1 MTLEMRKPSAYIA
14 LRPNVPLMSLAQV
27 VPLTTAAPAAAP
39 AAAPSENFIIGDLQK
54 VVAKAPEDWGN
65 IIIHA
70 VGFIAVAYLVGWLAN
85 KLMRWVST
93 KFGASPIAEAT
104 VAAIGKSLPF
114 ILPAYTLLFLIKDT
128 KPYLAHI
135 GWLGFAA
142 TGGAFLCSL
151 AHTAAV
157 FFLVAIP
164 IAWAQKIADQS
175 DNKLDDILV
184 PMFSTVIRITVILV
198 GAFKAISIVDP
209 KSSDAIL
216 GLLAGAVVGLA
227 FASQDTIKNVFGA
240 VMLIVDQ
247 PFTLGDVIN
256 IGSHEGKVE
265 SLGLRSTTIM
275 MLDGQKL
282 AIPNGDLAT
291 RAIVNITRRD
301 FIRSQDLVH
310 LEANTPAEKVRE
322 AVGIIRELLTNH
334 EGSQPSHPPLV
345 HVTEFADWA
354 VNVRFMYWYHPA
366 AAAKQLEFNQQL
378 ILRISERLQQADIRL
393 AVMGTPQTR

>member
-1 MTLEMRKPSAYIA
+1 ML
-14 LRPNVPLMSLAQV
+14 LAQV
-27 VPLTTAAPAAAP
+27 VPATAPAASAAPATAP
-39 AAAPSENFIIGDLQK
+39 VDHFIIGDLQK
-54 VVAKAPEDWGN
+54 VVAKAPEDWSN
-65 IIIHA
+65 IVIHA
-70 VGFIAVAYLVGWLAN
+70 IGFIAVAYLVGWVAS
-85 KLMRWVST
+85 KLMRWIST
-93 KFGASPIAEAT
+93 KFGASPIAESA

-128 KPYLAHI
+128 KPYLAYI
-135 GWLGFAA
+135 GWLNFAV
-142 TGGAFLCSL
+142 TSGTFLCSL

-157 FFLVAIP
+157 FYLVAIP

-175 DNKLDDILV
+175 ENKLDDILV
-184 PMFSTVIRITVILV
+184 PMFSTVVRITVILV

-301 FIRSQDLVH
+301 FIRAQDLVH

-322 AVGIIRELLTNH
+322 AVAIVRELLVNH

-366 AAAKQLEFNQQL
+366 SAAKQLEFNQQL
-378 ILRISERLQQADIRL
+378 ILRITERLQKADIRL
-393 AVMGTPQTR
+393 AVMGTPQNR

>member
-1 MTLEMRKPSAYIA
+1 ML
-14 LRPNVPLMSLAQV
+14 LAQSTPLATPAPV
-27 VPLTTAAPAAAP
+27 AVPVDH
-39 AAAPSENFIIGDLQK
+39 FIIGDLSK
-54 VVAKAPEDWGN
+54 VIAKAPDDWSK

-70 VGFIAVAYLVGWLAN
+70 IGFIAVAYLIGWVAD

-93 KFGASPIAEAT
+93 KFGSSPIAEAT
-104 VAAIGKSLPF
+104 VAALGKSLPY
-114 ILPAYTLLFLIKDT
+114 ILPAYTLLFLIKDFNEN
-128 KPYLAHI
+128 LAYI
-135 GWLGFAA
+135 GWLNFAV
-142 TGGAFLCSL
+142 TSGTFLCSL
-151 AHTAAV
+151 AHTASI
-157 FFLVAIP
+157 FYLVAIP

-198 GAFKAISIVDP
+198 GAFKAISIIDP

-240 VMLIVDQ
+240 VMLIIDQ
-247 PFTLGDVIN
+247 PFTLGDTIN

-265 SLGLRSTTIM
+265 SLGLRSTTII
-275 MLDGQKL
+275 MLDGQRL

-301 FIRSQDLVH
+301 FIRAQDLVH

-322 AVGIIRELLTNH
+322 AVAIVQELLVNH
-334 EGSQPSHPPLV
+334 EGFQPGHPPLV
-345 HVTEFADWA
+345 HVTEFSDWA
-354 VNVRFMYWYHPA
+354 INIRLMYWYHPSA
-366 AAAKQLEFNQQL
+366 PVKQLEFNQQL
-378 ILRISERLQQADIRL
+378 IIRIAERLQQADIRL
-393 AVMGTPQTR
+393 AVMGTPQSR

>member
-1 MTLEMRKPSAYIA
+1 ML
-14 LRPNVPLMSLAQV
+14 LAQV
-27 VPLTTAAPAAAP
+27 VPATSPAAAAAP
-39 AAAPSENFIIGDLQK
+39 ATSPVDHFIIGDLQK
-54 VVAKAPEDWGN
+54 VVAKAPEDWSN
-65 IIIHA
+65 IVIHA
-70 VGFIAVAYLVGWLAN
+70 IGFIAVAYLVGWVAS
-85 KLMRWVST
+85 KLMRWIST
-93 KFGASPIAEAT
+93 KFGASPIAESA

-128 KPYLAHI
+128 KPYLAYI
-135 GWLGFAA
+135 GWLNFAV
-142 TGGAFLCSL
+142 TSGTFLCSL

-157 FFLVAIP
+157 FYLVAIP
-164 IAWAQKIADQS
+164 IAWAQKVADQS
-175 DNKLDDILV
+175 ENKLDDILV
-184 PMFSTVIRITVILV
+184 PMFSTVVRITVILV

-247 PFTLGDVIN
+247 PFTLGDLIN

-265 SLGLRSTTIM
+265 SLGLRSTTIV

-301 FIRSQDLVH
+301 FIRAQDLVH
-310 LEANTPAEKVRE
+310 LEANTPADKVRE
-322 AVGIIRELLTNH
+322 AVAIVRELLVNH

-354 VNVRFMYWYHPA
+354 VNIRLMYWYHPA
-366 AAAKQLEFNQQL
+366 AAVKQLEFNQQL
-378 ILRISERLQQADIRL
+378 ILRIAERLQKADIRL
-393 AVMGTPQTR
+393 AVMGTPQNR

>member
-1 MTLEMRKPSAYIA
+1 ML
-14 LRPNVPLMSLAQV
+14 LAQV
-27 VPLTTAAPAAAP
+27 VPATAPAASAAPATAP
-39 AAAPSENFIIGDLQK
+39 VDHFIIGDLQK
-54 VVAKAPEDWGN
+54 VVAKAPEDWSN
-65 IIIHA
+65 IVIHA
-70 VGFIAVAYLVGWLAN
+70 IGFIAVAYLVGWVAS
-85 KLMRWVST
+85 KLMRWIST
-93 KFGASPIAEAT
+93 KFGASPIAESA

-128 KPYLAHI
+128 KPYLAYI
-135 GWLGFAA
+135 GWLNFAV
-142 TGGAFLCSL
+142 TSGTFLCSL

-157 FFLVAIP
+157 FYLVAIP

-175 DNKLDDILV
+175 ENKLDDILV
-184 PMFSTVIRITVILV
+184 PMFSTVVRITVILV

-247 PFTLGDVIN
+247 PFTLGDLIN
-256 IGSHEGKVE
+256 IGTHEGKVE
-265 SLGLRSTTIM
+265 SLGLRSTTIV

-301 FIRSQDLVH
+301 FIRAQDLVH

-322 AVGIIRELLTNH
+322 AVAIVRELLVNH

-366 AAAKQLEFNQQL
+366 SAAKQLEFNQQL
-378 ILRISERLQQADIRL
+378 ILRITERLQKADIRL
-393 AVMGTPQTR
+393 AVMGTPQNR

>member
-1 MTLEMRKPSAYIA
+1 ML
-14 LRPNVPLMSLAQV
+14 LAQST
-27 VPLTTAAPAAAP
+27 PIATPAAVAVP
-39 AAAPSENFIIGDLQK
+39 VDHFIIGDLSK
-54 VVAKAPEDWGN
+54 VIAKAPDDWSK

-70 VGFIAVAYLVGWLAN
+70 IGFIAVAYLIGWVAD

-93 KFGASPIAEAT
+93 KFGSSPIAEAT
-104 VAAIGKSLPF
+104 VAALGKSLPY
-114 ILPAYTLLFLIKDT
+114 ILPAYTLLFLIKDFQEA
-128 KPYLAHI
+128 LAYI
-135 GWLGFAA
+135 GWLNFAV
-142 TGGAFLCSL
+142 TSGTFLCSL
-151 AHTAAV
+151 AHTASI
-157 FFLVAIP
+157 FYLVAIP

-198 GAFKAISIVDP
+198 GTFKAISIIDP

-240 VMLIVDQ
+240 VMLIIDQ
-247 PFTLGDVIN
+247 PFTLGDTIN

-265 SLGLRSTTIM
+265 SLGLRSTTII
-275 MLDGQKL
+275 MLDGQRL

-301 FIRSQDLVH
+301 FIRAQDLVH

-322 AVGIIRELLTNH
+322 AVAIVQELLVNH
-334 EGSQPSHPPLV
+334 EGFEPSHPPLV
-345 HVTEFADWA
+345 HVTEFSDWA
-354 VNVRFMYWYHPA
+354 INIRLMYWYHPSTPV
-366 AAAKQLEFNQQL
+366 KQLEFNQQL
-378 ILRISERLQQADIRL
+378 IIRIAERLQQAGIRL
-393 AVMGTPQTR
+393 AVMGTPQSR

>member
-1 MTLEMRKPSAYIA
+1 ML
-14 LRPNVPLMSLAQV
+14 LAQV
-27 VPLTTAAPAAAP
+27 VPATAPAASAP
-39 AAAPSENFIIGDLQK
+39 PATAPVDHFIIGDLQK
-54 VVAKAPEDWGN
+54 VVAKAPEDWSN

-70 VGFIAVAYLVGWLAN
+70 IGFIAVASLVGWVAS
-85 KLMRWVST
+85 KLMRWIST
-93 KFGASPIAEAT
+93 KFGASPIAESA

-128 KPYLAHI
+128 KPYLAYI
-135 GWLGFAA
+135 GWLNFAV
-142 TGGAFLCSL
+142 TSGTFLCSL

-157 FFLVAIP
+157 FYLVAIP
-164 IAWAQKIADQS
+164 IAWAQKVADQS
-175 DNKLDDILV
+175 ENKLDDILV
-184 PMFSTVIRITVILV
+184 PMFSTVVRITVILV

-247 PFTLGDVIN
+247 PFTLGDLIN

-265 SLGLRSTTIM
+265 SLGLRSTTIV

-301 FIRSQDLVH
+301 FIRAQDLVH

-322 AVGIIRELLTNH
+322 AVAIVRELLVNH

-354 VNVRFMYWYHPA
+354 VNIRLMYWYHPA
-366 AAAKQLEFNQQL
+366 AAVKQLEFNQQL
-378 ILRISERLQQADIRL
+378 ILRISERLQKADIRL
-393 AVMGTPQTR
+393 AVMGTPQNR

>member
-1 MTLEMRKPSAYIA
+1 
-14 LRPNVPLMSLAQV
+14 MSLAQI
-27 VPLTTAAPAAAP
+27 VPTATPAPVT
-39 AAAPSENFIIGDLQK
+39 APSAMQADHFIIGDIHK
-54 VVAKAPEDWGN
+54 VVAKAPEDWSS

-70 VGFIAVAYLVGWLAN
+70 IGFIAVAYLVGWLAS
-85 KLMRWVST
+85 KLMRWIST
-93 KFGASPIAEAT
+93 KFGASPIAEAA
-104 VAAIGKSLPF
+104 VAAIGKALPF
-114 ILPAYTLLFLIKDT
+114 VLPAYTLLFLIKDT

-135 GWLGFAA
+135 GWLSFAV
-142 TGGAFLCSL
+142 TSGTFLCSL
-151 AHTAAV
+151 AHTAAL
-157 FFLVAIP
+157 FYLVAIP

-175 DNKLDDILV
+175 ENKLDDILV

-247 PFTLGDVIN
+247 PFTLGDIIN
-256 IGSHEGKVE
+256 IGTHEGKVE

-275 MLDGQKL
+275 MLDGQRL

-301 FIRSQDLVH
+301 FIRAQDLVH

-322 AVGIIRELLTNH
+322 AVAIVRELLVNH
-334 EGSQPSHPPLV
+334 EGFQPSHPPLV

-354 VNVRFMYWYHPA
+354 VNIRLMYWYHPA

-378 ILRISERLQQADIRL
+378 ILRISERLQKADIRL
-393 AVMGTPQTR
+393 AVMGTPQNR

>member
-1 MTLEMRKPSAYIA
+1 
-14 LRPNVPLMSLAQV
+14 MSLAQI
-27 VPLTTAAPAAAP
+27 VPTATPAPAT
-39 AAAPSENFIIGDLQK
+39 APSAMQADHFIIGDIHK
-54 VVAKAPEDWGN
+54 VVAKAPEDWSS

-70 VGFIAVAYLVGWLAN
+70 IGFIAVAYLVGWLAS
-85 KLMRWVST
+85 KLMRWIST
-93 KFGASPIAEAT
+93 KFGASPIAEAA
-104 VAAIGKSLPF
+104 VAAIGKALPF
-114 ILPAYTLLFLIKDT
+114 VLPAYTLLFLIKDT

-135 GWLGFAA
+135 GWLSFAV
-142 TGGAFLCSL
+142 TSGTFLCSL
-151 AHTAAV
+151 AHTAAL
-157 FFLVAIP
+157 FYLVAIP

-175 DNKLDDILV
+175 ENKLDDILV

-247 PFTLGDVIN
+247 PFTLGDIIN
-256 IGSHEGKVE
+256 IGTHEGKVE

-275 MLDGQKL
+275 MLDGQRL

-301 FIRSQDLVH
+301 FIRAQDLVH

-322 AVGIIRELLTNH
+322 AVAIVRELLVNH
-334 EGSQPSHPPLV
+334 EGFQPSHPPLV

-354 VNVRFMYWYHPA
+354 VNIRLMYWYHPA

-378 ILRISERLQQADIRL
+378 ILRISERLQKADIRL
-393 AVMGTPQTR
+393 AVMGTPQNR

>member
-1 MTLEMRKPSAYIA
+1 MPFAQI
-14 LRPNVPLMSLAQV
+14 VPAA
-27 VPLTTAAPAAAP
+27 PAPAAASVAVP
-39 AAAPSENFIIGDLQK
+39 ADNFIIGDLHK
-54 VVAKAPEDWGN
+54 VVAKAPEDWSN
-65 IIIHA
+65 IVIHA
-70 VGFIAVAYLVGWLAN
+70 VGFIAVAYLVGWVAN
-85 KLMRWVST
+85 KLMKWIST
-93 KFGASPIAEAT
+93 KFGASPIAEAA
-104 VAAIGKSLPF
+104 VAALGKSLPV

-135 GWLGFAA
+135 GWLNFAA
-142 TGGAFLCSL
+142 TSGVFLCSL

-157 FFLVAIP
+157 FYLVAIP

-175 DNKLDDILV
+175 ENKLDDILV
-184 PMFSTVIRITVILV
+184 PMFSTVVRITVILV

-256 IGSHEGKVE
+256 IGTHEGKVE

-291 RAIVNITRRD
+291 RPIVNLTRRD
-301 FIRSQDLVH
+301 FIRAQDLVH

-322 AVGIIRELLTNH
+322 AVEIVRGLLAGH

-354 VNVRFMYWYHPA
+354 VNIRFMYWYHPA

-378 ILRISERLQQADIRL
+378 LLRITERLQQAGIRL
-393 AVMGTPQTR
+393 AVMGTPQSR

>member
-1 MTLEMRKPSAYIA
+1 
-14 LRPNVPLMSLAQV
+14 MSLAQT
-27 VPLTTAAPAAAP
+27 VPVATPATAATPAAIQADH
-39 AAAPSENFIIGDLQK
+39 FIIGDIHK
-54 VVAKAPEDWGN
+54 VVARAPEDWSN

-70 VGFIAVAYLVGWLAN
+70 IGFVAVAYLVGWIAS
-85 KLMRWVST
+85 KLMRWIST
-93 KFGASPIAEAT
+93 KFGASPIAESA

-135 GWLGFAA
+135 GWLSFAV
-142 TGGAFLCSL
+142 TSGTFLCSL
-151 AHTAAV
+151 AHTAAL
-157 FFLVAIP
+157 FYLVAIP

-175 DNKLDDILV
+175 ENKLDDILV

-247 PFTLGDVIN
+247 PFTLGDIIN
-256 IGSHEGKVE
+256 IGTHEGKVE

-275 MLDGQKL
+275 MLDGQRL

-301 FIRSQDLVH
+301 FIRAQDLVH

-322 AVGIIRELLTNH
+322 AVAIVRELLVNH
-334 EGSQPSHPPLV
+334 EGFQPSHPPLV

-354 VNVRFMYWYHPA
+354 VNIRLMYWYHPA

-378 ILRISERLQQADIRL
+378 ILRISERLQKADIRL
-393 AVMGTPQTR
+393 AVMGTPQNR

>member
-1 MTLEMRKPSAYIA
+1 MLF
-14 LRPNVPLMSLAQV
+14 AQV
-27 VPLTTAAPAAAP
+27 APLASPAPAAAT
-39 AAAPSENFIIGDLQK
+39 ASAPVEHFIIGDLQK
-54 VVAKAPEDWGN
+54 VVAKAPEDWSS
-65 IIIHA
+65 IVIHA
-70 VGFIAVAYLVGWLAN
+70 VGFIAVAYLVGWVAN
-85 KLMRWVST
+85 KLMRWIST

-104 VAAIGKSLPF
+104 VAGIGKALPF

-135 GWLGFAA
+135 GWLSFTA
-142 TGGAFLCSL
+142 TAGVFLCSL

-157 FFLVAIP
+157 FYLMAIP
-164 IAWAQKIADQS
+164 IAWAQKIADQTE
-175 DNKLDDILV
+175 NKLDDILV

-247 PFTLGDVIN
+247 PFTLGDFIN
-256 IGSHEGKVE
+256 IGTHEGKVE
-265 SLGLRSTTIM
+265 SLGLRSTTIV

-291 RAIVNITRRD
+291 RSIVNITRRD
-301 FIRSQDLVH
+301 FIRAQDLVH

-322 AVGIIRELLTNH
+322 AVAIVRELLSNH
-334 EGSQPSHPPLV
+334 EGYQPSHPPLV
-345 HVTEFADWA
+345 HVTEFADWS
-354 VNVRFMYWYHPA
+354 VNIRFIYWYHPA
-366 AAAKQLEFNQQL
+366 ALVKQLDFNQQL
-378 ILRISERLQQADIRL
+378 ILRIAERLQKADIRL
-393 AVMGTPQTR
+393 AVLGTPQNR

>member
-1 MTLEMRKPSAYIA
+1 ML
-14 LRPNVPLMSLAQV
+14 LAQSTPV
-27 VPLTTAAPAAAP
+27 TPPAPAALP
-39 AAAPSENFIIGDLQK
+39 VDHFIIGDLSK
-54 VVAKAPEDWGN
+54 VIAKAPDDWSK

-70 VGFIAVAYLVGWLAN
+70 IGFIAVAYLIGWVAD

-93 KFGASPIAEAT
+93 KFGSSPIAEAT
-104 VAAIGKSLPF
+104 VAALGKSLPY
-114 ILPAYTLLFLIKDT
+114 ILPAYTLLFLIKDL
-128 KPYLAHI
+128 KDALAYI
-135 GWLGFAA
+135 GWLNFAV
-142 TGGAFLCSL
+142 TSGTFLCSL
-151 AHTAAV
+151 AHTASI
-157 FFLVAIP
+157 FYLVAIP

-184 PMFSTVIRITVILV
+184 PMFSTVVRITVILV
-198 GAFKAISIVDP
+198 GTFKAISIIDP

-247 PFTLGDVIN
+247 PFSLGDTIN

-265 SLGLRSTTIM
+265 SLGLRSTTII
-275 MLDGQKL
+275 MLDGQRL

-301 FIRSQDLVH
+301 FIRAQDLVH
-310 LEANTPAEKVRE
+310 LEANTPAAKVRE
-322 AVGIIRELLTNH
+322 AVAIVQELLVNH
-334 EGSQPSHPPLV
+334 EGFQPSHPPLV

-354 VNVRFMYWYHPA
+354 INIRLMYWYHPA
-366 AAAKQLEFNQQL
+366 APVKQLEFNQLL
-378 ILRISERLQQADIRL
+378 IIRIAERLQQADIRL
-393 AVMGTPQTR
+393 AVMGSPQSR

>member
-1 MTLEMRKPSAYIA
+1 MTFAQI
-14 LRPNVPLMSLAQV
+14 VPAT
-27 VPLTTAAPAAAP
+27 PAPAATSVAV
-39 AAAPSENFIIGDLQK
+39 PSDNFIIGDLHK
-54 VVAKAPEDWGN
+54 VVAKAPEDWSN
-65 IIIHA
+65 IVIHA
-70 VGFIAVAYLVGWLAN
+70 VGFIAVAYLVGWVAN
-85 KLMRWVST
+85 KLMKWIST
-93 KFGASPIAEAT
+93 KFGASPIAEAA
-104 VAAIGKSLPF
+104 VAALGKSLPV

-135 GWLGFAA
+135 GWLNFAA
-142 TGGAFLCSL
+142 TSGVFLCSL

-157 FFLVAIP
+157 FYLVAIP

-175 DNKLDDILV
+175 ENKLDDILV
-184 PMFSTVIRITVILV
+184 PMFSTVVRITVILV

-291 RAIVNITRRD
+291 RPIVNLTRRD
-301 FIRSQDLVH
+301 FIRAQDLVH

-322 AVGIIRELLTNH
+322 AVEIVRGLLAGH

-354 VNVRFMYWYHPA
+354 VNIRFMYWYHPA

-378 ILRISERLQQADIRL
+378 LLRITERLQQAGIRL
-393 AVMGTPQTR
+393 AVMGTPQSR